1 MKKLMI
7 AALAVAGLTA
17 FANDCAPED
26 PVVTEPTLVYSFK
39 ASVKTTKGVSGTSVT
54 NPGTICAPADD
65 IISSTV
71 IRVPDTTTLA
81 GWIYDCT
88 ATCETIGTGSVV
100 IWDSKR
106 KAQLT
111 GAALEKLVLQVIGK
125 KQGDAEFAFKLGG
138 SFAYDSTRQQAL
150 TEVIFAGLGKFNKAK
165 GFYTSFSGNFAG
177 TAAASY
183 DLTTKKN
190 VICDPSQVWLCT
202 DLSTLT
208 DADTV
213 YYGTWSAKYD
223 SSASKKFAKNGYLKV
238 PAYVSIEE

>member
-7 AALAVAGLTA
+7 AALAVASISA
-17 FANDCAPED
+17 FAANDCTPED

-39 ASVKTTKGVSGTSVT
+39 ANVKTTKGVSGSTTTPTGSICQPGEPVT
-54 NPGTICAPADD
+54 
-65 IISSTV
+65 SSTV

-88 ATCETIGTGSVV
+88 ATCETIGTGSIVV
-100 IWDSKR
+100 WDSKR
-106 KAQLT
+106 KAQLDD
-111 GAALEKLVLQVIGK
+111 AAMDKILLQVIGK
-125 KQGDAEFAFKLGG
+125 KQADAEFAFKLTGT
-138 SFAYDSTRQQAL
+138 FKYDDVRQQAL
-150 TEVIFAGLGKFNKAK
+150 TEVIFAALGKYSVAK

-202 DLSTLT
+202 DLTTLV
-208 DADTV
+208 DQDTV
-213 YYGTWSAKYD
+213 YYGTWSAKYNA
-223 SSASKKFAKNGYLKV
+223 SASKKYARNGYLNV
-238 PAYVSIEE
+238 PAYVTYE

>member
-7 AALAVAGLTA
+7 AALAVASISA
-17 FANDCAPED
+17 FADNVCAPDD

-39 ASVKTTKGVSGTSVT
+39 ANVKTTKGVSGVSVT
-54 NPGTICAPADD
+54 NNGSICAPEDD
-65 IISSTV
+65 VVTGTV

-88 ATCETIGTGSVV
+88 ATCETIGTGSIVV
-100 IWDSKR
+100 WDSKR
-106 KAQLT
+106 KAQLND
-111 GAALEKLVLQVIGK
+111 AAMEKIILQVIGK
-125 KQGDAEFAFKLGG
+125 KQADAEFAFKLTGT
-138 SFAYDSTRQQAL
+138 FEYDATRQQAL
-150 TEVIFAGLGKFNKAK
+150 TEVIFAGLGKYNKAK

-183 DLTTKKN
+183 DLSSKSN

-202 DLSTLT
+202 DLTTLV

-213 YYGTWSAKYD
+213 YYGTWSAKYNA
-223 SSASKKFAKNGYLKV
+223 SASKKYARNAYLNV
-238 PAYVSIEE
+238 PAYVTYE